1 MQNPY
6 IPNTDADRRKMLER
20 IGVRSFEELL
30 VNIPENLRLKRPL
43 RIPQL
48 SELELLREIREMSS
62 RSREGLV
69 CFAGGGVYDHFIPAA
84 VGAITSRPEF
94 VTAYTPYQPEVSQGT
109 LQVIYEFQTHI
120 CRLTGMDVANASMY
134 DGASA
139 AAEATVIS
147 MAVTKRHKVVVSE
160 AVSPLYQEVIAT
172 YVSGREIELVTVPMK
187 DGMTDLN
194 RLQDVVDDKTACV
207 LIAQPN
213 FFGML
218 EEIATVEKIVHQVGG
233 KLIMA
238 VDLIAQALLK
248 TPGEYGADIAVAEGQ
263 PLGIPVSFGGPL
275 LGVFAVKKDL
285 VRFMP
290 GRLAARTKDVEG
302 KPGYVLTLQTREQHI
317 RREKATS
324 NICTNQALCATTASV
339 YLSLLGKEGLKQVAL
354 LSMERAHAA
363 AERIFSVEGFT
374 PSFTGPFVRE
384 FAVKT
389 PRPATDIIL
398 AMLEKGIVPGVDA
411 GRWYKGMDNCL
422 IVATTEKRTE
432 AEIDRLVAG
441 LKELRGS
448 GVLSRM

>member
-6 IPNTDADRRKMLER
+6 IPNTDDDRRRMLER
-20 IGVRSFEELL
+20 IGVGSFEDLL
-30 VNIPENLRLKRPL
+30 VNIPQQLRLKRSL

-48 SELELLREIREMSS
+48 SEMELLKEMAEMSM
-62 RSREGLV
+62 RNREGTV

-109 LQVIYEFQTHI
+109 LQVIYEFQTHM
-120 CRLTGMDVANASMY
+120 CRLTGLDVANASMY

-139 AAEATVIS
+139 AAEAAVIA

-160 AVSPLYQEVIAT
+160 AVSPLFREVIAT
-172 YVSGREIELVTVPMK
+172 YTSGRDIELVTVPMK
-187 DGMTDLN
+187 DGVTDLN
-194 RLQDVVDDKTACV
+194 RLEDAVDEKTACV
-207 LIAQPN
+207 LVAQPN

-218 EEIATVEKIVHQVGG
+218 EEIAAIEKITHQVNA

-248 TPGEYGADIAVAEGQ
+248 TPGESGADIAIAEGQ
-263 PLGIPVSFGGPL
+263 PLGLPVSFGGPL

-290 GRLAARTKDVEG
+290 GRLVARTKDVDG
-302 KPGYVLTLQTREQHI
+302 KTGFVLTLQTREQHI

-324 NICTNQALCATTASV
+324 NICTNQALCATTAAV
-339 YLSLLGKEGLKQVAL
+339 YLSLLGKQGLKQVAL

-363 AERIFSVEGFT
+363 AERIFSVEGYS
-374 PSFTGPFVRE
+374 PCFTGPFVRE

-389 PRPATDIIL
+389 PHPATEVVL
-398 AMLEKGIVPGVDA
+398 RMTEKGIVPGVDA
-411 GRWYKGMDNCL
+411 GRWYKGMENCL
-422 IVATTEKRTE
+422 IVAATEKRTE

-441 LKELRGS
+441 LKEMRGS